1 MLVMFTNS
9 TYIIMEKNESI
20 EHVLDNMEP
29 KIVYKKKSSVV
40 KSLLLI
46 AIGVVSFAIY
56 TSLEWQPTDTFPH
69 LLFIAG
75 FACITVGIFMFFL
88 RKSHYFSAENNQQL
102 KATEH
107 NFDVNEQTKLIR
119 AIESGAVNEIKQ
131 LKSAIGAGLRLR
143 VLATKDAQICL
154 SQVIAYSSN
163 EYVYATLP
171 KVHSLDE
178 AQQLK
183 AILQK

>member
-1 MLVMFTNS
+1 
-9 TYIIMEKNESI
+9 MEINESI

-56 TSLEWQPTDTFPH
+56 TSFEWQANGTFPH

-75 FACITVGIFMFFL
+75 FASSIVGIFMVFL
-88 RKSHYFSAENNQQL
+88 RKSHYFLAENNQKL
-102 KATEH
+102 KAAEL
-107 NFDVNEQTKLIR
+107 NFDVNEQAKLVR
-119 AIESGAVNEIKQ
+119 VIELGALNEIKQ

-143 VLATKDAQICL
+143 VLATNDGQICL
-154 SQVIAYSSN
+154 SQVIAYSSD
-163 EYVYATLP
+163 EYVNVTSP
-171 KVHSLDE
+171 KIHSLSE
-178 AQQLK
+178 ARQLK
-183 AILQK
+183 DIFWK